1 MVGTGRGEVE
11 RNLLKE
17 KEKKEREKQASKQ
30 AKKHAR
36 IYARFLTQSIKL
48 QPVKSKR
55 DTEKNR
61 TTADLRK

>member
-30 AKKHAR
+30 ETCEDLR
-36 IYARFLTQSIKL
+36 TFF
-48 QPVKSKR
+48 
-55 DTEKNR
+55 DTKYK
-61 TTADLRK
+61 TTASEEREGHREK